1 MRPSAPA
8 ARPAPPGAA
17 GAALRPPHPPVAGP
31 RPWNNATM
39 TTTSTPRT
47 AVRPISARA
56 LRDFMA
62 RHPTIHSLA
71 WALPF
76 LVFLAFPIGSALDE
90 GLDTLRGA
98 GMLTTS
104 VLIGGAY
111 LATWIFNPVPRQ
123 SERLTT
129 RFTITHSVLLGA
141 ELAAFAFGHIIGVPG
156 TFPMLSYQTSAWVLQ
171 SPRRIY
177 PSGTAALVALTCV
190 QASADGYPF
199 YYGLYVLFPVIVTT
213 MARHAID
220 RDNEERLVH
229 QQALLVAKDR
239 ERLRLSG
246 DLHDILG
253 HSLTAIHIKA
263 QLAARFLDAGRAEE
277 AAAQVDDLIDMSQS
291 ALSDVRAIV
300 AENRRLSPREELES
314 ARNLLEVARIDVIIT
329 NTGEPPAGIRSSLA
343 GHVIREGITN
353 AIAHAHPTRVWIAL
367 SPTGVSV
374 TNDGYSASFS
384 RSSSGSGT
392 GLEGLRERAATEGTV
407 TWGPTGSTWRV
418 ALAFHG
424 TGADNP
430 PAAHEHPVIVDAPQ
444 PTAKGIL

>member
-1 MRPSAPA
+1 
-8 ARPAPPGAA
+8 
-17 GAALRPPHPPVAGP
+17 
-31 RPWNNATM
+31 M

-47 AVRPISARA
+47 VVRPISARA

-62 RHPTIHSLA
+62 RHPIVHSLA

-76 LVFLAFPIGSALDE
+76 LVFLVFPIGSALDE

-129 RFTITHSVLLGA
+129 RFTVTHCVLLGA

-156 TFPMLSYQTSAWVLQ
+156 TFPMLSYQASAWVLQ

-177 PSGTAALVALTCV
+177 PSGTAALVALACA
-190 QASADGYPF
+190 QAVADGYPF
-199 YYGLYVLFPVIVTT
+199 YYGLYVLFSVIVTT

-300 AENRRLSPREELES
+300 SENRRLSPREELES
-314 ARNLLEVARIDVIIT
+314 ARSLLEVARIDGIIT

-430 PAAHEHPVIVDAPQ
+430 PGAHEHPVIVDAPQ

>member
-39 TTTSTPRT
+39 TTTSTPRA

-104 VLIGGAY
+104 VLIGSAY

-407 TWGPTGSTWRV
+407 TWGPTGSTWCV

-430 PAAHEHPVIVDAPQ
+430 PGAHEHPVIVDAPQ

>member
-1 MRPSAPA
+1 
-8 ARPAPPGAA
+8 
-17 GAALRPPHPPVAGP
+17 
-31 RPWNNATM
+31 M
-39 TTTSTPRT
+39 TTTSTPRP
-47 AVRPISARA
+47 AVRPSNARA
-56 LRDFMA
+56 LRDFIA
-62 RHPTIHSLA
+62 RHPTIYSLA

-76 LVFLAFPIGSALDE
+76 LVFLAFPISSALDE

-98 GMLTTS
+98 GMITTS
-104 VLIGGAY
+104 VLIGCTY
-111 LATWIFNPVPRQ
+111 LATWIVNPVPRQ

-129 RFTITHSVLLGA
+129 RFTATHSLLLGA
-141 ELAAFAFGHIIGVPG
+141 ELAAFAFNHIMGATG
-156 TFPMLSYQTSAWVLQ
+156 TFPMLSYQASAWVLQ

-177 PSGTAALVALTCV
+177 PSGTAALVALACA

-314 ARNLLEVARIDVIIT
+314 ARSLLAVARIDVIIT

-343 GHVIREGITN
+343 GHVIREGVTN
-353 AIAHAHPTRVWIAL
+353 AIAHAHPTRVWITL

-407 TWGPTGSTWRV
+407 VWGPTGSTWCV

-424 TGADNP
+424 AEADSP
-430 PAAHEHPVIVDAPQ
+430 PAAHERFAIVDAPQ
-444 PTAKGIL
+444 PTVKGNL

>member
-39 TTTSTPRT
+39 TTTSTPRA

-76 LVFLAFPIGSALDE
+76 LVSLAFPIGSALDE

-407 TWGPTGSTWRV
+407 TWGPTGSTWCV

>member
-1 MRPSAPA
+1 
-8 ARPAPPGAA
+8 
-17 GAALRPPHPPVAGP
+17 
-31 RPWNNATM
+31 
-39 TTTSTPRT
+39 
-47 AVRPISARA
+47 
-56 LRDFMA
+56 
-62 RHPTIHSLA
+62 
-71 WALPF
+71 
-76 LVFLAFPIGSALDE
+76 
-90 GLDTLRGA
+90 
-98 GMLTTS
+98 MLTTS
-104 VLIGGAY
+104 VLIGSAY

-300 AENRRLSPREELES
+300 SENRRLSPREELES
-314 ARNLLEVARIDVIIT
+314 ARSLLEVARIDGIIT

-430 PAAHEHPVIVDAPQ
+430 PGAHEHPVIVDAPQ

>member
-1 MRPSAPA
+1 MNPSSTRTGEQRVTAHA
-8 ARPAPPGAA
+8 AHG
-17 GAALRPPHPPVAGP
+17 
-31 RPWNNATM
+31 
-39 TTTSTPRT
+39 
-47 AVRPISARA
+47 
-56 LRDFMA
+56 FMA
-62 RHPTIHSLA
+62 RHPVIHALV
-71 WALPF
+71 WAAPF
-76 LVFLAFPIGSALDE
+76 LAFLAFPINAAIEEGATTVRGGGLLISAL
-90 GLDTLRGA
+90 
-98 GMLTTS
+98 
-104 VLIGGAY
+104 VIGGAY
-111 LATWIFNPVPRQ
+111 LATWMVNPVPRD
-123 SERLTT
+123 SERLTI
-129 RFTITHSVLLGA
+129 RFIVSHSVLLVVQ
-141 ELAAFAFGHIIGVPG
+141 LAAFVFCHATGMPE
-156 TFPMLSYQTSAWVLQ
+156 TFTLLSYQASAWVLQ

-177 PSGTAALVALTCV
+177 PSGTAALVALACSE
-190 QASADGYPF
+190 AAADGAPF
-199 YYGLYVLFPVIVTT
+199 YYGFYVLFPIIVTT

-220 RDNEERLVH
+220 QDKEERLVH
-229 QQALLVAKDR
+229 QQAILVAKDR

-263 QLAARFLDAGRAEE
+263 QLAARLLDAGRPEE
-277 AAAQVDDLIDMSQS
+277 AATQVDDLLDMSQS
-291 ALSDVRAIV
+291 ALADVRAIV

-314 ARNLLEVARIDVIIT
+314 ARSLLEVARIDVIIT

-407 TWGPTGSTWRV
+407 TWGPTGSTWCV
-418 ALAFHG
+418 ALTFHG
-424 TGADNP
+424 AGADNP
-430 PAAHEHPVIVDAPQ
+430 PAAHERFAIVDAPQ

>member
-1 MRPSAPA
+1 
-8 ARPAPPGAA
+8 
-17 GAALRPPHPPVAGP
+17 
-31 RPWNNATM
+31 M

-47 AVRPISARA
+47 VVRPMSTRA

-62 RHPTIHSLA
+62 RHPIVHSLT

-76 LVFLAFPIGSALDE
+76 LSFLVFPIGSALNE

-98 GMLTTS
+98 GQLATT
-104 VLIGGAY
+104 VLVGCAY
-111 LATWIFNPVPRQ
+111 LATWIFNPIPRQ

-129 RFTITHSVLLGA
+129 RFTATHSVLLGV
-141 ELAAFAFGHIIGVPG
+141 ELAAFAFNHVMGLPG
-156 TFPMLSYQTSAWVLQ
+156 TFPMLSYQASAWVLQ

-177 PSGTAALVALTCV
+177 PSGTAALVALACA

-199 YYGLYVLFPVIVTT
+199 YYGLYVLFSVIVTT

-220 RDNEERLVH
+220 R
-229 QQALLVAKDR
+229 
-239 ERLRLSG
+239 
-246 DLHDILG
+246 
-253 HSLTAIHIKA
+253 KA

-300 AENRRLSPREELES
+300 SENRRLSPREELES
-314 ARNLLEVARIDVIIT
+314 ARSLLEVARIDGIIT

-343 GHVIREGITN
+343 GHVTREGITN

-430 PAAHEHPVIVDAPQ
+430 PGAHEHPVIVDAPQ